1 MIEVTVCYH
10 LYLQLARKGKIE
22 KYTPLFNVLVQL
34 GYNEKL
40 NVLCFGS
47 LGNITKEC
55 ITRKIC
61 RDRSKEMVKWC
72 SIFGETELKS
82 YLCNE

>member
-1 MIEVTVCYH
+1 MIEVTICYH
-10 LYLQLARKGKIE
+10 LYFQLARKGKIE
-22 KYTPLFNVLVQL
+22 KYTPFFNVLVQL

-55 ITRKIC
+55 GSITQKIR
-61 RDRSKEMVKWC
+61 RDRNGVLYWEKQS
-72 SIFGETELKS
+72 
-82 YLCNE
+82 